1 MKDSREKRRAFSW
14 PALGGTTA
22 QEAQEAP
29 ARHSPAPTLKHS
41 THTPY
46 TSHLTLDKHP
56 THILWQRSLILNP
69 QKPALSTHPSKL
81 WNSLR
86 NVRIEGMKHLVFV
99 LYWLGLRDSVK
110 HSLQALTYTS
120 INNNESIM
128 SFTGQ

>member
-1 MKDSREKRRAFSW
+1 MIPHVW
-14 PALGGTTA
+14 ALTFGLNMSGA
-22 QEAQEAP
+22 WG
-29 ARHSPAPTLKHS
+29 
-41 THTPY
+41 
-46 TSHLTLDKHP
+46 DKHP

-120 INNNESIM
+120 INNMAPRPGIEPGPS
-128 SFTGQ
+128 T